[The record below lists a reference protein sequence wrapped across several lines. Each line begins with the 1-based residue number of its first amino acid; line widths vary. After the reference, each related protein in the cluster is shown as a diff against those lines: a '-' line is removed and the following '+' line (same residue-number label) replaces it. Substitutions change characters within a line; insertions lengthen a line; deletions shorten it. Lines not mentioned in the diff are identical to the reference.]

1 MRPAAACPNTARSGR
16 DRPHLHTFSSQ
27 SPLRSAPAS
36 TAGCSRLPH
45 CVVEAK
51 TSHGRGMGILQSMHL
66 ISLEAISKS
75 YPETPVLRDA
85 SLGISRRQRIGVIG
99 RNGSGKSTLLRII
112 GGIEE
117 PDAGRIVRAAGLR
130 ITYLDQDPSFPAD
143 STVGDVIGGD
153 RETIAMADRLSLA
166 DPSALV
172 GDMSGGQRK
181 RLALARALA
190 AECDLLILDEPTNH
204 LDVDTIDW
212 LEDHLLSRTSVLVLV
227 THDRYLLDQVANRV
241 VEVHRES
248 LFSHHGTYEQFLEA
262 RAAREELEAT
272 IEHRRRQRLRTEL
285 EWLRRSP
292 KARTSK
298 SRARVSAVNDLIAAK
313 RPPVD
318 PELSIDL
325 PSRRIG
331 SKVVDMH
338 NAGRSYDDRW
348 VVRHINLK
356 LQPNARIGVV
366 GDNGSGKT
374 TLLRLIA
381 GRLEP
386 DEGTV
391 KLGTTI
397 VPGWYGQDPQPIP
410 PNTRVNAAVRERA
423 ETTRL
428 DSGIRV
434 SAAKLLERF
443 QFDADAQRS
452 TVGDLS
458 GGERRRLELLITLME
473 APNLLLL
480 DEPTNDLDLD
490 TLEVLEE
497 YLDAWPGALVV
508 ASHDRYFLD
517 RVCDDIYSIESHGSV
532 RHHPGGW
539 QAYWADRLA
548 PAVGPSDPSPAKP
561 AGPSAA
567 PRTKPTWKQ
576 RQELARLTKRIPELE
591 EQSAELAKQL
601 DAAASDYAATID
613 LAQQLADVLEDL
625 DATETAWL
633 ELTERLERFDAS

>member
-1 MRPAAACPNTARSGR
+1 
-16 DRPHLHTFSSQ
+16 
-27 SPLRSAPAS
+27 
-36 TAGCSRLPH
+36 
-45 CVVEAK
+45 
-51 TSHGRGMGILQSMHL
+51 MHL

-75 YPETPVLRDA
+75 YPETPVLRDV

-112 GGIEE
+112 GGVEE
-117 PDAGRIVRAAGLR
+117 PDSGRIVRAAGLR
-130 ITYLDQDPSFPAD
+130 ITYLDQDPSF
-143 STVGDVIGGD
+143 SIGTTVGDVIGGD
-153 RETIAMADRLSLA
+153 RESIAMADRLGLTDLSSLVE
-166 DPSALV
+166 DL
-172 GDMSGGQRK
+172 SGGQRK
-181 RLALARALA
+181 RLALAVALA

-227 THDRYLLDQVANRV
+227 THDRYLLDRVANRV
-241 VEVHRES
+241 VEVHHES
-248 LFSHHGTYEQFLEA
+248 LSSHHGTYEQFLEA
-262 RAAREELEAT
+262 RTAREEHEAAV
-272 IEHRRRQRLRTEL
+272 EHRRRQRLRTEL

-338 NAGRSYDDRW
+338 NAGKSYDDRW
-348 VVRHINLK
+348 VIRNVDLK
-356 LQPNARIGVV
+356 LQPNARVGVV

-381 GRLEP
+381 GRLQQ
-386 DEGTV
+386 DQGTV
-391 KLGTTI
+391 KMGATI
-397 VPGWYGQDPQPIP
+397 VPGWYGQDPQLIP
-410 PNTRVNAAVRERA
+410 PETRVNAAVRERA
-423 ETTRL
+423 ATTKL

-497 YLDAWPGALVV
+497 YLDSWSGALVV

-517 RVCDDIYSIESHGSV
+517 RVCEDIYSIESDGLV

-539 QAYWADRLA
+539 RAYWADRLA
-548 PAVGPSDPSPAKP
+548 PAK
-561 AGPSAA
+561 AA
-567 PRTKPTWKQ
+567 PARRPDKAGAEAPTTPTKPTWKE
-576 RQELARLTKRIPELE
+576 REELARLTRRIPELE
-591 EQSAELAKQL
+591 EQSADLAKQL
-601 DAAASDYAATID
+601 DAAASDYEATVE

-625 DATETAWL
+625 DTEETAWL
-633 ELTERLERFDAS
+633 ELTERIEMYESEQPPG

>member
-1 MRPAAACPNTARSGR
+1 
-16 DRPHLHTFSSQ
+16 
-27 SPLRSAPAS
+27 
-36 TAGCSRLPH
+36 
-45 CVVEAK
+45 
-51 TSHGRGMGILQSMHL
+51 MHL

-75 YPETPVLRDA
+75 YPETPVLRDV

-117 PDAGRIVRAAGLR
+117 PDAGRIVRATGLR
-130 ITYLDQDPSFPAD
+130 ITYLDQDPSFPD
-143 STVGDVIGGD
+143 ENTVGDIIGGD
-153 RETIAMADRLSLA
+153 RDSIAMADRIGLTDS
-166 DPSALV
+166 SALV
-172 GDMSGGQRK
+172 ADLSGGQRK
-181 RLALARALA
+181 RLALAVALA

-227 THDRYLLDQVANRV
+227 THDRYLLDRVANRV

-248 LFSHHGTYEQFLEA
+248 LSSHHGTYEQFLEA
-262 RAAREELEAT
+262 RTAREEHEAVV
-272 IEHRRRQRLRTEL
+272 EHRRRQRLRTEL

-298 SRARVSAVNDLIAAK
+298 SRARVSAVNDLIAAR

-338 NAGRSYDDRW
+338 NAGKNYDDRW
-348 VVRHINLK
+348 VVRNVDLK

-391 KLGTTI
+391 KMGTTI
-397 VPGWYGQDPQPIP
+397 VPGWYGQDPQPISP
-410 PNTRVNAAVRERA
+410 DTRVNAAVRERA

-497 YLDAWPGALVV
+497 YLDSWQGALVV

-517 RVCDDIYSIESHGSV
+517 RVCGDIYSIEPTGSV

-548 PAVGPSDPSPAKP
+548 PAKAARARPPDKAGTETPAT
-561 AGPSAA
+561 
-567 PRTKPTWKQ
+567 RTKPTWKE
-576 RQELARLTKRIPELE
+576 RQELARLTRRIPQLE
-591 EQSAELAKQL
+591 QQSADLAKQL
-601 DAAASDYAATID
+601 DVAASDYETTVE

-625 DATETAWL
+625 DAEETAWL
-633 ELTERLERFDAS
+633 ELTERIEAYDAS

>member
-1 MRPAAACPNTARSGR
+1 
-16 DRPHLHTFSSQ
+16 
-27 SPLRSAPAS
+27 
-36 TAGCSRLPH
+36 
-45 CVVEAK
+45 
-51 TSHGRGMGILQSMHL
+51 MHL

-75 YPETPVLRDA
+75 YPETPVLRDV

-112 GGIEE
+112 GGVEQ
-117 PDAGRIVRAAGLR
+117 PDTGRIVRAAGLR
-130 ITYLDQDPSFPAD
+130 ITYLDQDPSFPVET
-143 STVGDVIGGD
+143 TVGDVIGGD
-153 RETIAMADRLSLA
+153 RESIAMADRLGLTDS
-166 DPSALV
+166 SALV
-172 GDMSGGQRK
+172 DDLSGGQRK
-181 RLALARALA
+181 RLALAVALS

-227 THDRYLLDQVANRV
+227 THDRYLLDRVANRV
-241 VEVHRES
+241 VEVHHES
-248 LFSHHGTYEQFLEA
+248 LSSHHGTYEQFLEA
-262 RAAREELEAT
+262 RTAREEHEAAV
-272 IEHRRRQRLRTEL
+272 EHRRRQRLRTEL

-298 SRARVSAVNDLIAAK
+298 SRARVNAVNDLIAAK

-338 NAGRSYDDRW
+338 NAGKSYDDRW
-348 VVRHINLK
+348 VIRNVDLK
-356 LQPNARIGVV
+356 LQPNARVGVV

-391 KLGTTI
+391 KMGTTI

-410 PNTRVNAAVRERA
+410 PDTRVNAAVRERA

-497 YLDAWPGALVV
+497 YLDSWQGALVV

-517 RVCDDIYSIESHGSV
+517 RVCDDIYSIEPGGSV
-532 RHHPGGW
+532 RHHPAGW

-548 PAVGPSDPSPAKP
+548 PAEAAPARPPAKTGTDTP
-561 AGPSAA
+561 T
-567 PRTKPTWKQ
+567 PRTKPTWKE
-576 RQELARLTKRIPELE
+576 RQELARLTRRIPELE
-591 EQSAELAKQL
+591 EQSADLAKQL

-613 LAQQLADVLEDL
+613 LAQQLADVLENL
-625 DATETAWL
+625 DAEETAWL
-633 ELTERLERFDAS
+633 ELTERIEAYDAS

>member
-1 MRPAAACPNTARSGR
+1 
-16 DRPHLHTFSSQ
+16 
-27 SPLRSAPAS
+27 
-36 TAGCSRLPH
+36 
-45 CVVEAK
+45 
-51 TSHGRGMGILQSMHL
+51 MHL

-75 YPETPVLRDA
+75 YPETPVLRDV

-112 GGIEE
+112 GGVEE
-117 PDAGRIVRAAGLR
+117 PDGGRIVRAAGLR
-130 ITYLDQDPSFPAD
+130 ITYLDQDPAFPAQT
-143 STVGDVIGGD
+143 TVEDAIGGD
-153 RETIAMADRLSLA
+153 RESIAMADRLGLTDS
-166 DPSALV
+166 SALV
-172 GDMSGGQRK
+172 EDLSGGQRK
-181 RLALARALA
+181 RLALAVALA

-227 THDRYLLDQVANRV
+227 THDRYLLDRVANRV
-241 VEVHRES
+241 VEVHHES
-248 LFSHHGTYEQFLEA
+248 LSSHHGTYEQFLEA
-262 RAAREELEAT
+262 RTAREEHEAAV
-272 IEHRRRQRLRTEL
+272 EHRRRQRLRTEL

-298 SRARVSAVNDLIAAK
+298 SRARVSAVHDLIAAK

-338 NAGRSYDDRW
+338 NAGKSYDDRW
-348 VVRHINLK
+348 VIRNVDVK
-356 LQPNARIGVV
+356 LQPNARVGVV

-381 GRLEP
+381 GRLQP
-386 DEGTV
+386 DQGTV
-391 KLGTTI
+391 KMGATI

-410 PNTRVNAAVRERA
+410 PDTRVNAAVRERA
-423 ETTRL
+423 ATTKL

-497 YLDAWPGALVV
+497 YLDSWPGALVV

-517 RVCDDIYSIESHGSV
+517 RVCNDIYSIEPDGSV

-539 QAYWADRLA
+539 RSYWADRLA
-548 PAVGPSDPSPAKP
+548 PSEPAPVRQP
-561 AGPSAA
+561 ATTDARA
-567 PRTKPTWKQ
+567 PTTRTRSTWKE
-576 RQELARLTKRIPELE
+576 RQELARLTRRITELE
-591 EQSAELAKQL
+591 KQSAVLARRL
-601 DAAASDYAATID
+601 DAVASDYAATID

-625 DATETAWL
+625 DAEETAWL
-633 ELTERLERFDAS
+633 ELTERLEGYEDA